1 MIRIRIDKRA
11 SFLMGFVLLLVMP
24 AGAHVGDRLYP
35 IAYLTD
41 EMVAGIELDD
51 GSVSEWYELIGE
63 PVITLLDFH
72 ELYGSSPDPSGF
84 DFRIWLGW
92 HDDPARIYVALGATD
107 DGYIHRFDPDIAGG
121 TVDPGIQLAVDGDH
135 DGSAGCPCEDVVEAL
150 GYTQLYLA
158 VAYHERG
165 GRTLGA
171 PVLVDEEIYYYSGE
185 KGELKWTVL
194 PPYGEGGGN
203 RGGEN
208 PAISVIEFYVTP
220 FDRFG
225 RTNDS
230 PVPEGSVVSDLA
242 EGQVIG
248 FSIVVQDVDPHDDL
262 RITNWVPKAIPVDQG
277 PLSYD
282 EGDSFLD
289 GILLPP
295 SFGGTAVESASWG
308 RIKATLGSGWNPE
321 ENP

>member
-1 MIRIRIDKRA
+1 MVRTTLEKRN
-11 SFLMGFVLLLVMP
+11 SFLVGLSLWLAMA
-24 AGAHVGDRLYP
+24 AGAHVGDRVYP

-41 EMVAGIELDD
+41 EMVAAIQLND
-51 GSVSEWYELIGE
+51 GSVSEWYGLIGE
-63 PVITLLDFH
+63 PVLTSLDFH
-72 ELYGSSPDPSGF
+72 ELYGSSPDPSDF
-84 DFRIWLGW
+84 DFRIWLAW

-107 DGYIHRFDPDIAGG
+107 DGYIHKFETGRSSGLS
-121 TVDPGIQLAVDGDH
+121 DPGIQLAVDGDH
-135 DGSAGCPCEDVVEAL
+135 NGRAGCPCEDVVEAL

-158 VAYHERG
+158 VAYNERG

-171 PVLVDEEIYYYSGE
+171 PVLEDERIQYYSGE
-185 KGELKWTVL
+185 KGDLKWSVL
-194 PPYGEGGGN
+194 PPYGEGGGD

-248 FSIVVQDVDPHDDL
+248 FSIIVQDVDPHDDL
-262 RITNWVPKAIPVDQG
+262 PFTNWVPKANPAEQG
-277 PLSYD
+277 RLSYD
-282 EGDSFLD
+282 EGEFFLD

-295 SFGGTAVESASWG
+295 ALGGTAVESASWG
-308 RIKATLGSGWNPE
+308 RIKAAVGSGWSTE